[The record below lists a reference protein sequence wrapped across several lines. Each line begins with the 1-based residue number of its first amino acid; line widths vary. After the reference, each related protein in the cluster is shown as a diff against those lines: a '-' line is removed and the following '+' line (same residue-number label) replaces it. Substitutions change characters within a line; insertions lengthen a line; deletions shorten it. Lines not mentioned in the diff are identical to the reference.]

1 MNDQVSVQRW
11 KGGYMF
17 PRALLGVLAL
27 ALMMT
32 VTLVSP
38 AGATIK
44 VYDVSFHT
52 VYPSFNDVDGEF
64 VAQFDPSQSIHSFA
78 TIKSLSGLP
87 PPFSNGIFDYAKE
100 PIPQS
105 PTNAERFVL
114 TLTVHFGVPT
124 GFDGTFK
131 LRTFGYD
138 QIPPIINCLGAV
150 VTPSFLS
157 DITATSCT
165 SRLVSLGSPPPVP
178 LPPGFFLFGTGLLGL
193 AGAGLRHR
201 WRL

>member
-1 MNDQVSVQRW
+1 M
-11 KGGYMF
+11 YL
-17 PRALLGVLAL
+17 RALLSVLVL

-52 VYPSFNDVDGEF
+52 EYPSFNDVDGEF

-78 TIKSLSGLP
+78 TIKSLSGLT

-100 PIPQS
+100 PIPGS

-114 TLTVHFGVPT
+114 TLTIHFGVPS
-124 GFDGTFK
+124 GFDGTFT

-138 QIPPIINCLGAV
+138 DLPPFINCLGAV
-150 VTPSFLS
+150 VTPSFLPAFP
-157 DITATSCT
+157 ATHCT

-178 LPPGFFLFGTGLLGL
+178 LPPGFFLFGTGLLRL

-201 WRL
+201 QRR